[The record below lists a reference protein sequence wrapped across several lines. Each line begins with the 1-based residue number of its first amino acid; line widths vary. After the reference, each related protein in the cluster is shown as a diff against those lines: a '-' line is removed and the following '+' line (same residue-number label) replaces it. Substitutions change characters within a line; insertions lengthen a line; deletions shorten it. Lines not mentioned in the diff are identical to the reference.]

1 MVIPYR
7 VDHRLV
13 RGLDYYTR
21 TVFEIQPAREGAQST
36 ICGGGRYDG
45 LIEQIG
51 GRPTPGIGF
60 ATGMERM
67 VLNLKRDE
75 VEVPDEPKTRY
86 LVASTSEKTRDAA
99 VRIASGLK
107 RAGVGAIL
115 GSGSRSLRGQLRQAN
130 ALGAHYVVIVGEEE
144 LEKEQ
149 VSVRDMSQG
158 GGQEVKPI
166 AQLFEHLTTP
176 PE

>member
-1 MVIPYR
+1 MGIPYT

-21 TVFEIQPAREGAQST
+21 TVFEIQPAQEGSQST

-107 RAGVGAIL
+107 RAGVRSHPGQRLEEPAGAAPA
-115 GSGSRSLRGQLRQAN
+115 GQRPGRALRGHR
-130 ALGAHYVVIVGEEE
+130 GRGGVGEGTGER
-144 LEKEQ
+144 
-149 VSVRDMSQG
+149 S
-158 GGQEVKPI
+158 
-166 AQLFEHLTTP
+166 
-176 PE
+176 